1 MKLFVNFVSSE
12 AFVNF
17 WLSAGMELSL
27 FALTCLGFLVF
38 RSNKAQDLVARIWSI
53 GAPMKKDDLPAK
65 ELEANFV
72 SGHFQT
78 VLDTW
83 ASLKH
88 LSVGGLCAVVQS
100 LSALNRH
107 KDIVEALQRALKA
120 HRELRNVDTMNA
132 VLEAMSPGKVPL
144 QCVSGVCQAFSEVG
158 VRSNDV
164 TQERLI
170 PAVRQL
176 SPSCAIEFLSQVA
189 DKAQWSTSTYIL
201 LARSAL
207 ATKNLD
213 HFAEYVHIMHDAGH
227 QIPNSCL
234 THVLCH
240 CAGKSFM
247 DLNAML
253 KRLPNVQIH
262 PETLAALLEQA
273 AKTSNTQLLGAM
285 HKKAVSEK
293 IPLCAASYDALVKG
307 YAAIGDAR
315 AAHIFQEMLD
325 QQFEPSENT
334 LVGLISICADAK
346 DVKLAERAAE
356 HYRQKHGQLTLAM
369 YSALMKVYSN
379 AKLFHKACDLYELL
393 VQDGVKLDTVA
404 YGCLIRAAV
413 ESGRLDLA
421 RKLFQESGNPDL
433 INYMSLIRAAG
444 RERNLAKALSLL
456 GDLERSPI
464 PIDTT
469 AYNCVLDVCVACGD
483 QRAAKDLFRKMRDA
497 GHVDVISY
505 NTYLKTLLSRNGGSP
520 GSASDITLIL
530 QEMRSQGIK
539 PNPVTYNSLI
549 NAGIS
554 RGDLRGAWQYVEDM
568 EAQGV
573 QVDAFTC
580 SILMKGIKH
589 SSKRDDVE
597 KILALVDRAKV
608 VPDEVLV
615 NSLLDACV
623 RLRNGPLL
631 TQVLQQFRAT
641 GVVPS
646 LHAYATLIKAYGHAR
661 QLDQVWALW
670 QELTVERGITP
681 NEEVLTCMADACAA
695 NGDLSGA
702 VRVLRDVKHAGLG
715 SGGHQVFCGL
725 IRACLQRK
733 ELNHAMELYEE
744 MDKNDITCT
753 LTSFNMLIDALA
765 RASDMTRV
773 ARLFR
778 DMCQKN
784 VAPDLVTYSTVIKGY
799 CVKGELEP
807 AMQLFTLMRK
817 RGIKPDG
824 ILFNSILDGCA
835 HKQMRTLTEQVLAD
849 MEEEGVNPS
858 NFTLSILVKLYGRC
872 GDIDQAFDVVET
884 YPKKYSFEL
893 NAQVYTCLMSACIS
907 NKQLPKALQVLEQ
920 MKMASCSPDGKTYQ
934 TLLNGCLK
942 LDELEHAIKIVDDA
956 LCLDSPDGLGAHA
969 LLNQEAIDTLVFTIQ
984 RRGRMADLGDPLIQ
998 RLRHAGFA
1006 INATSKNSSSPLSRL
1021 HAARNGQRLGASN
1034 MLTKSPTS
1042 SQYYMQSP
1050 SASQCSTTCS
1060 TPASATVT
1068 PQVLHK
1074 VPKCSPSVDA

>member
-1 MKLFVNFVSSE
+1 MKQSVDFVSSE

-38 RSNKAQDLVARIWSI
+38 RSNTAQGLVARLWCI
-53 GAPMKKDDLPAK
+53 GSQKKKDDLPAK
-65 ELEANFV
+65 ELEANFIA
-72 SGHFQT
+72 GHFQS

-83 ASLKH
+83 ATLKH
-88 LSVGGLCAVVQS
+88 LSVGGLCSVVQS
-100 LSALNRH
+100 LSALDRQ
-107 KDIVEALQRALKA
+107 KEIAEVLQHALKA

-132 VLEAMSPGKVPL
+132 VLEALSPGKVPRE
-144 QCVSGVCQAFSEVG
+144 CVSGVCKAFTEAG

-164 TQERLI
+164 TVERLV
-170 PAVRQL
+170 PAARQL
-176 SPSCAIEFLSQVA
+176 SSRCAFDFLSQVTN
-189 DKAQWSTSTYIL
+189 KAQFSAGTYIL

-207 ATKNLD
+207 SSKNLD
-213 HFAEYVHIMHDAGH
+213 NFTEYLHAMHDAGH
-227 QIPNSCL
+227 KIPHSCL
-234 THVLCH
+234 TGVLCQ
-240 CAGKSFM
+240 CAEKSLM
-247 DLNAML
+247 DLGAML
-253 KRLPNVQIH
+253 KKLPKVDLP

-273 AKTSNTQLLGAM
+273 VRTSNTQLLGAM
-285 HKKAVSEK
+285 HKKAVSEN
-293 IPLCAASYDALVKG
+293 IPLCAASYEALVKG

-325 QQFEPSENT
+325 QQFEPSEST
-334 LVGLISICADAK
+334 LVGLISICGDAK
-346 DVKLAERAAE
+346 DVKLAERVAK
-356 HYRQKHGQLTLAM
+356 HYREKHDQLTLAM
-369 YSALMKVYSN
+369 YSALMKVYTN
-379 AKLFHKACDLYELL
+379 AKMFYKACDLYDLL
-393 VQDGVKLDTVA
+393 LQDGVKLDTVA

-413 ESGRLDLA
+413 ECGRLDLA

-456 GDLERSPI
+456 EDLERSPI

-483 QRAAKDLFRKMRDA
+483 QKVAKNLFRKMRDS

-505 NTYLKTLLSRNGGSP
+505 NTYLKTLLSRNGGGSP
-520 GSASDITLIL
+520 ASASDIALIL
-530 QEMRSQGIK
+530 QEMRSQGLK

-597 KILALVDRAKV
+597 KILALIERAKV

-631 TQVLQQFRAT
+631 TQVLRQFRAT

-670 QELTVERGITP
+670 QELTVERGTTP

-695 NGDLSGA
+695 NGDLGGA
-702 VRVLRDVKHAGLG
+702 VRVLRDVKQSGLHG
-715 SGGHQVFCGL
+715 SSSHQVFCGL

-733 ELNHAMELYEE
+733 ELIHAMELYEE
-744 MDKNDITCT
+744 MDKNDISCS

-765 RASDMTRV
+765 RAGDMTRV

-799 CVKGELEP
+799 RVKGELEP

-872 GDIDQAFDVVET
+872 GDIEQAFDVVES
-884 YPKKYSFEL
+884 YPKKYGFEL
-893 NAQVYTCLMSACIS
+893 NAQVYTCLMSACVS
-907 NKQLPKALQVLEQ
+907 NKQLSKALQVLEQ

-942 LDELEHAIKIVDDA
+942 LDELEHAVEIVDDA
-956 LCLDSPDGLGAHA
+956 LCLNSPDGLGARA
-969 LLNQEAIDTLVFTIQ
+969 LLNQEAVDTLIFTIQ
-984 RRGRMADLGDPLIQ
+984 RRGRMADLGEPLVG
-998 RLRHAGFA
+998 RLRRAGFA
-1006 INATSKNSSSPLSRL
+1006 VDVTSKSSSSPLSRL
-1021 HAARNGQRLGASN
+1021 HAARNGQRLGVSN
-1034 MLTKSPTS
+1034 MRDLPRSPVSSTS
-1042 SQYYMQSP
+1042 SQ
-1050 SASQCSTTCS
+1050 
-1060 TPASATVT
+1060 
-1068 PQVLHK
+1068 
-1074 VPKCSPSVDA
+1074 

>member
-1 MKLFVNFVSSE
+1 MQHFADFVSSE
-12 AFVNF
+12 TFVNF

-38 RSNKAQDLVARIWSI
+38 RSEKAQALVTCLWNI
-53 GAPMKKDDLPAK
+53 GNSEKKDELYLPAK
-65 ELEANFV
+65 ELEANFLA
-72 SGHFQT
+72 GHFQS

-88 LSVGGLCAVVQS
+88 LSTGGLCAVVQS
-100 LSALNRH
+100 LSALQRQAE
-107 KDIVEALQRALKA
+107 IPEALQQALKT
-120 HRELRNVDTMNA
+120 HREVCNADTMNA
-132 VLEAMSPGKVPL
+132 VLESLSPAKAPL
-144 QCVSGVCQAFSEVG
+144 DLLTGVCKAFSDAG

-164 TQERLI
+164 TLERLI
-170 PAVRQL
+170 PALRHS
-176 SPSCAIEFLSQVA
+176 SPKSALDFLSQVSG
-189 DKAQWSTSTYIL
+189 KAQWSAGTYAL
-201 LARSAL
+201 LARMAFQ
-207 ATKNLD
+207 AKNLSN
-213 HFAEYVHIMHDAGH
+213 FAEYIHAMHDAGH
-227 QIPNSCL
+227 AIPHTCL
-234 THVLCH
+234 SQVLCQ
-240 CAGKSFM
+240 CAEKSLA
-247 DLNAML
+247 DLNIML
-253 KRLPNVQIH
+253 NKLPQVKL
-262 PETLAALLEQA
+262 PSEVLAALLDQA
-273 AKTSNTQLLGAM
+273 AKTFNTQLLGAM
-285 HKKAVSEK
+285 HKKAVSEN
-293 IPLCAASYDALVKG
+293 IALNAACYEALVKG
-307 YAAIGDAR
+307 YAAMGDAR

-325 QQFEPSENT
+325 NDFEPSEST
-334 LVGLISICADAK
+334 LVGLISVCADVK

-356 HYRQKHGQLTLAM
+356 YYREQRGQLTLAM
-369 YSALMKVYSN
+369 YSALMKVYSQ
-379 AKLFHKACDLYELL
+379 ARLFHKACDLYELL
-393 VQDGVKLDTVA
+393 LQDGVKLDTVA

-413 ESGRLDLA
+413 ECGRLDLA

-456 GDLERSPI
+456 EDLERSPI

-483 QRAAKDLFRKMRDA
+483 QKAAKELFKRMRES

-505 NTYLKTLLSRNGGSP
+505 NTYLKMSLSKNSP
-520 GSASDITLIL
+520 GMGSAADVALLL
-530 QEMRSQGIK
+530 QEMRSQGLK

-549 NAGIS
+549 NASIA

-568 EAQGV
+568 EVQGV

-580 SILMKGIKH
+580 SILMKGVKH
-589 SSKRDDVE
+589 SSRRDDVE
-597 KILALVDRAKV
+597 KILSLIDRSRV

-631 TQVLQQFRAT
+631 TQVLKQFRAT

-646 LHAYATLIKAYGHAR
+646 LHAYATLIKAYGHAQ
-661 QLDQVWALW
+661 QLDQIWALW
-670 QELTVERGITP
+670 RELTVERGITP
-681 NEEVLTCMADACAA
+681 NEEVFTCMADACAA

-702 VRVLRDVKHAGLG
+702 VRVLRDVKQSGLHG
-715 SGGHQVFCGL
+715 SGGQNVFCGL

-733 ELNHAMELYEE
+733 ELGHAMELYEE

-753 LTSFNMLIDALA
+753 ITSYNMLIDALA
-765 RASDMTRV
+765 RGGDMTRV

-799 CVKGELEP
+799 SVKGELEP

-884 YPKKYSFEL
+884 YPKKYGFEL

-907 NKQLPKALQVLEQ
+907 NKQLSKALQVLEQ
-920 MKMASCSPDGKTYQ
+920 MKMASCPPDGKTFQ

-942 LDELEHAIKIVDDA
+942 HDELEHAVKIVDDV
-956 LCLDSPDGLGAHA
+956 LSPSASDGLGVRA
-969 LLNQEAIDTLVFTIQ
+969 LLNQEAIDTLIFTIQ
-984 RRGRMADLGDPLIQ
+984 RRGRMADLGEPFVE
-998 RLRHAGFA
+998 RLRRAGF
-1006 INATSKNSSSPLSRL
+1006 TVDTTGKSSPSSVSRL
-1021 HAARNGQRLGASN
+1021 HAARSGQRRGISSIADLPR
-1034 MLTKSPTS
+1034 SP
-1042 SQYYMQSP
+1042 
-1050 SASQCSTTCS
+1050 
-1060 TPASATVT
+1060 
-1068 PQVLHK
+1068 
-1074 VPKCSPSVDA
+1074 